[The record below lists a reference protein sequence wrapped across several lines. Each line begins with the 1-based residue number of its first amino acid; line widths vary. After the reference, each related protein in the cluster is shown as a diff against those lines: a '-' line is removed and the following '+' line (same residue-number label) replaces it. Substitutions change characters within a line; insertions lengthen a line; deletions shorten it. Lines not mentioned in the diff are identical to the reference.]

1 MISSL
6 STQVGVGENDTQAVL
21 QVLSSC
27 QNDADM
33 LRAVSGIHGPWALV
47 YWQVHSA
54 FISLLAWQVLCQLV
68 SFQTVHCVYI
78 VWGIECIGYS
88 IELVAKYHHQYE
100 NCAH

>member
-54 FISLLAWQVLCQLV
+54 FISLLAWQVLSLGVITSSTLC
-68 SFQTVHCVYI
+68 VHCV
-78 VWGIECIGYS
+78 GY
-88 IELVAKYHHQYE
+88 
-100 NCAH
+100 